1 MEAYTEQKI
10 YDDLE
15 RNNKAKNIVI
25 KDTTAKAY
33 VRNIIKLMKMINA
46 TSYLELVSNFKD
58 IEFQFHLYREDKD
71 DGKTYPLYSDNTIKN
86 YCNCIV
92 MVSGWDVC
100 DKPNDVDMNKLNDY
114 YLMVKERINQKQ
126 LDNVKTEKQEENWIT
141 TKEFDEVI
149 KKMRKHIDS
158 SKGSTPEDLQD
169 FVIMLLYSGKWIKP
183 LRNDYAGMFFTTE
196 YNADELYPKQNFIY
210 VDIIHTLEGDEV
222 VGKIYKFTVCLND
235 DKVSKHYG
243 SRKYNINKQS
253 VLTKYLRDLYIHRN
267 ESAKESIYLLV
278 NPQDNQP
285 MSKNNLTKNLQ
296 RITKTWLNKKVSTS
310 ALRHMYISNLDHN
323 KTSNKKLAEIA
334 TDMRHSLP
342 TQQQNYKI
350 VDKEDTVP

>member
-1 MEAYTEQKI
+1 MVEPYTEQKI
-10 YDDLE
+10 YDDME
-15 RNNKAKNIVI
+15 RNNKAKSIVI

-46 TSYLELVSNFKD
+46 NSYLQLVNNFKEIKKKF
-58 IEFQFHLYREDKD
+58 IEKIDETK
-71 DGKTYPLYSDNTIKN
+71 PLYSDNTIKN

-92 MVSGWDVC
+92 MVSGWDIC
-100 DKPNDVDMNKLNDY
+100 ADKLTDADITDLNEY
-114 YLMVKERINQKQ
+114 YLMIKERINQKQ
-126 LDNVKTEKQEENWIT
+126 LDNVKTEKQEENWIS
-141 TKEFDEVI
+141 TKEFDDLL
-149 KKMRKHIDS
+149 KKMRKHIDN
-158 SKGSTPEDLQD
+158 SKGATPEDLQD

-183 LRNDYAGMFFTTE
+183 LRNDYAGMFFTNE
-196 YNADELYPKQNFIY
+196 YNANELYPKQNYIK
-210 VDIIHTLEGDEV
+210 VDITKDLSNNDTSH
-222 VGKIYKFTVCLND
+222 KFTIHLND

-243 SRKYNINKQS
+243 SKIYNINKQS
-253 VLTKYLRDLYIHRN
+253 VLSTYLTDLYKHRN

-310 ALRHMYISNLDHN
+310 AMRHMYISNLDHN
-323 KTSNKKLAEIA
+323 KTSNTKLAKIA
-334 TDMRHSLP
+334 TEMRHSLP

-350 VDKEDTVP
+350 VEKEEPSQ